1 MHLHRGI
8 VRVAIPM
15 VLLLCMI
22 SAASMLR
29 SAAHSETSSGSAD
42 PPAEGPF
49 GYTLLKT
56 ADNKPADIG
65 LFFLDK
71 DCAVCHPRQLKE
83 LQGSMHSA
91 AHTDPL
97 YRSFAETAR
106 REAGPKVYAFCSGC
120 HSAAGVASGLIPKK
134 LDDELPIEAK
144 AGVSCD
150 TCHSISSLT
159 GETGHW
165 KEPGNASFVLEQSRA
180 KFSRLGKVVENR
192 RHTGAKREFF
202 GKSEFCASCHTV
214 IHPVNGLRIEHT
226 YEEWKGSI
234 YAKKGIQCQDCHMRE
249 VSDAIKVA
257 ETLKPIEVKGQ
268 SAIEGPMRQIYPHLF
283 VGGNANADTL
293 AKGKQH
299 ARMAEKRLK
308 GAARLELEVPESVNA
323 GKTLS
328 FDVLV
333 HNVAAGHNIPTG
345 VTELRQ
351 MWVDVR
357 VLDAKGNELFH
368 SGNLDEKGDLRSGAI
383 RFGAEAVDKDGK
395 PTYKLWEM
403 TKFLWKRT
411 IPPKSSSRDT
421 VKVKLPAGLKG
432 NVTINARL
440 LYRSVSPAVVKEFMK
455 DKAFTP
461 KIVEMTKT
469 DARVPVR

>member
-1 MHLHRGI
+1 MSLHRSI
-8 VRVAIPM
+8 VRVAIP
-15 VLLLCMI
+15 LLLLLGVI

-29 SAAHSETSSGSAD
+29 SAAPSETSSPSPD
-42 PPAEGPF
+42 QPAEGPF

-56 ADNKPADIG
+56 ADNKPADVG
-65 LFFLDK
+65 LFFLDT

-91 AHTDPL
+91 AHSDPL

-120 HSAAGVASGLIPKK
+120 HSAAGVASGLIPNKP
-134 LDDELPIEAK
+134 DDQLPNEAK

-150 TCHSISSLT
+150 ICHSISSLT
-159 GETGHW
+159 GQAGPW

-180 KFSRLGKVVENR
+180 KFGKLGEVVENR
-192 RHTGAKREFF
+192 RHTGAKRDFF
-202 GKSEFCASCHTV
+202 GKAEFCASCHTV
-214 IHPVNGLRIEHT
+214 IHPINGLRIEHT
-226 YEEWKGSI
+226 YGEWKESI

-249 VSDAIKVA
+249 VADAIKVA
-257 ETLKPIEVKGQ
+257 QTLKPIEVKGQ
-268 SAIEGPMRQIYPHLF
+268 SANEGPVRQIYPHLF
-283 VGGNANADTL
+283 VGGNANADRL
-293 AKGKQH
+293 ANGKQH
-299 ARMAEKRLK
+299 AQMAEKRLK
-308 GAARLELEVPESVNA
+308 SAARLELKVPESVTA
-323 GKTLS
+323 GKPLS

-351 MWVDVR
+351 MWVDLR

-368 SGNLDEKGDLRSGAI
+368 SGDLDEKGDLRSGAI
-383 RFGAEAVDKDGK
+383 RFGAETLDKDGK

-403 TKFLWKRT
+403 AKFLWKRT
-411 IPPKSSSRDT
+411 IPPKSSCRDT
-421 VKVKLPAGLKG
+421 VTVKLPAGLKG

-440 LYRSVSPAVVKEFMK
+440 LYRSASPTVVKQFMQ

-469 DARVPVR
+469 DARVSVR